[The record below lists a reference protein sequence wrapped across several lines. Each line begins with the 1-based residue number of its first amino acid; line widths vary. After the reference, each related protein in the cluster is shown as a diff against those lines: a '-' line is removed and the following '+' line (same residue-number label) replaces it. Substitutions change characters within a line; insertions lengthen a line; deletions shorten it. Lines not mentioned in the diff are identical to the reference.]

1 MQKKIALNIN
11 VNYGEYIMP
20 TKYGQTQV
28 IVDRNTKKKTVK
40 HDYIKQKPIKELIEA
55 YNKPVAPK
63 LRQKVKNELV
73 RRGGVVF
80 ETKEIPTTI
89 I

>member
-1 MQKKIALNIN
+1 MQKKDAININ
-11 VNYGEYIMP
+11 INYGEYIMP
-20 TKYGQTQV
+20 IKYGQTQV
-28 IVDRNTKKKTVK
+28 IVDRNTKKRTIK
-40 HDYIKQKPIKELIEA
+40 HDYIKQIPIMELLDA
-55 YNKPVAPK
+55 YNKPVAGK

-80 ETKEIPTTI
+80 VVKEEPTTI